1 MNDLTKAE
9 LIDKLKTQIKL
20 FSEQSILIEFLREQN
35 NSLITQNAKLT
46 SELEDTKRSL
56 AWLQK
61 QVFGRKSEKIVPTDD
76 GQLSL
81 GEQFKRKEPEQV
93 VAKEKITYE
102 RKKSN
107 ERRVI
112 RYGF

>member
-46 SELEDTKRSL
+46 SELEDTK
-56 AWLQK
+56 
-61 QVFGRKSEKIVPTDD
+61 P
-76 GQLSL
+76 
-81 GEQFKRKEPEQV
+81 
-93 VAKEKITYE
+93 
-102 RKKSN
+102 
-107 ERRVI
+107 
-112 RYGF
+112 